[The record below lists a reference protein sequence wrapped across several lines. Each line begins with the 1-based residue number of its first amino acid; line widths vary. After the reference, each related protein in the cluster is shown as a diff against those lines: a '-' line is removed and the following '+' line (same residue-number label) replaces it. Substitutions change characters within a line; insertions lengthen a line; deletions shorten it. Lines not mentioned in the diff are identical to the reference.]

1 MGGNGELDYQWEP
14 VGYEELAWRVDHD
27 ALEGVPK
34 SRRRKI
40 TGTYRAAVPFELRD
54 KDVLIPA
61 ELQSRM
67 EEVAFLLVRFDAQQ
81 EARGYD
87 LPALLLRSES
97 SASSQI
103 ENMTSSV
110 RNVALAEL
118 SSDVAQNARIIAGNV
133 AAMRAALGF
142 SGELSVQRIREVH
155 EALITRGG
163 QDGQDAGLSFGGC
176 LRDEQVWVGGTAYSP
191 HGALFVPPCADP
203 YSLPRTKKPSLMI
216 WSLS

>member
-67 EEVAFLLVRFDAQQ
+67 EEVAATICQLCCCAASRRQVR
-81 EARGYD
+81 
-87 LPALLLRSES
+87 RS
-97 SASSQI
+97 
-103 ENMTSSV
+103 
-110 RNVALAEL
+110 
-118 SSDVAQNARIIAGNV
+118 
-133 AAMRAALGF
+133 
-142 SGELSVQRIREVH
+142 
-155 EALITRGG
+155 
-163 QDGQDAGLSFGGC
+163 
-176 LRDEQVWVGGTAYSP
+176 
-191 HGALFVPPCADP
+191 
-203 YSLPRTKKPSLMI
+203 RT
-216 WSLS
+216 

>member
-67 EEVAFLLVRFDAQQ
+67 
-81 EARGYD
+81 GGSC
-87 LPALLLRSES
+87 LPARSLRGAAGSPRLRF
-97 SASSQI
+97 ASF
-103 ENMTSSV
+103 
-110 RNVALAEL
+110 A
-118 SSDVAQNARIIAGNV
+118 VAQRVVGKFADREHDV
-133 AAMRAALGF
+133 ERA
-142 SGELSVQRIREVH
+142 QR
-155 EALITRGG
+155 
-163 QDGQDAGLSFGGC
+163 C
-176 LRDEQVWVGGTAYSP
+176 
-191 HGALFVPPCADP
+191 
-203 YSLPRTKKPSLMI
+203 PS
-216 WSLS
+216 

>member
-1 MGGNGELDYQWEP
+1 MEAKRRGAWAATASWAINGSPW
-14 VGYEELAWRVDHD
+14 VTEELAWRVDPD

-54 KDVLIPA
+54 KGILIPA

-97 SASSQI
+97 AAS
-103 ENMTSSV
+103 
-110 RNVALAEL
+110 
-118 SSDVAQNARIIAGNV
+118 
-133 AAMRAALGF
+133 F
-142 SGELSVQRIREVH
+142 
-155 EALITRGG
+155 
-163 QDGQDAGLSFGGC
+163 
-176 LRDEQVWVGGTAYSP
+176 
-191 HGALFVPPCADP
+191 AD
-203 YSLPRTKKPSLMI
+203 
-216 WSLS
+216 

>member
-67 EEVAFLLVRFDAQQ
+67 EEVAFLRCAAGSPRLRF
-81 EARGYD
+81 
-87 LPALLLRSES
+87 
-97 SASSQI
+97 ASF
-103 ENMTSSV
+103 
-110 RNVALAEL
+110 A
-118 SSDVAQNARIIAGNV
+118 VAQRVVGKFADREHDV
-133 AAMRAALGF
+133 ERA
-142 SGELSVQRIREVH
+142 QR
-155 EALITRGG
+155 
-163 QDGQDAGLSFGGC
+163 C
-176 LRDEQVWVGGTAYSP
+176 
-191 HGALFVPPCADP
+191 
-203 YSLPRTKKPSLMI
+203 PS
-216 WSLS
+216 

>member
-133 AAMRAALGF
+133 AAMRAALGAAA
-142 SGELSVQRIREVH
+142 EPYIEQRGAKWHVDLKGINAHWLRADGVEQIDVCAH
-155 EALITRGG
+155 CTACRPDLYWSHRRMGNARGAQIAMIALR
-163 QDGQDAGLSFGGC
+163 
-176 LRDEQVWVGGTAYSP
+176 
-191 HGALFVPPCADP
+191 
-203 YSLPRTKKPSLMI
+203 
-216 WSLS
+216 

>member
-14 VGYEELAWRVDHD
+14 VGYEELAWQVDSD
-27 ALEGVPK
+27 AMEGVPK

-87 LPALLLRSES
+87 LPALLL
-97 SASSQI
+97 Q
-103 ENMTSSV
+103 
-110 RNVALAEL
+110 
-118 SSDVAQNARIIAGNV
+118 
-133 AAMRAALGF
+133 
-142 SGELSVQRIREVH
+142 
-155 EALITRGG
+155 
-163 QDGQDAGLSFGGC
+163 
-176 LRDEQVWVGGTAYSP
+176 
-191 HGALFVPPCADP
+191 
-203 YSLPRTKKPSLMI
+203 
-216 WSLS
+216 